1 MSAGRKSEQDPLQPF
16 EIDPLRAMGMKVE
29 LVEEDSSRV
38 PVPATSAPP
47 PARAPRLFRRLLLGG
62 AGLFLAG
69 ALGVEAY
76 DFVADLL
83 LRSEL
88 LGWAF
93 GTLLAGMVA
102 GGLGLAG
109 HELGALRRLD
119 RVAELREEAKRHLD
133 SRVHGEIDGLVAR
146 IEAVYRGRP
155 EVEAAFERF
164 RAQASDALDDGERLA
179 LLAQTVLEPLDRRA
193 YRIVTRA
200 GRDIGALTAL
210 SPLGLLD
217 GAIVLARTSAMLR
230 EVARHYGVRPA
241 AAATWSLL
249 KDGIRN
255 VLAAGVA
262 DLAADAAVETV
273 GSSLLSVLSARAG
286 QGVLNGV
293 LAARLGLAAMELC
306 RPLPFREDE
315 MPSIKR
321 LRAELLTPSR
331 DAG

>member
-1 MSAGRKSEQDPLQPF
+1 MNRSRNSEQERVQPF
-16 EIDPLRAMGMKVE
+16 EIDPLRVAAIEVE
-29 LVEEDSSRV
+29 LVEEDSSK
-38 PVPATSAPP
+38 VPAPATAAPP
-47 PARAPRLFRRLLLGG
+47 PARSSRLWSRLLLGG
-62 AGLFLAG
+62 AGLFLLG

-83 LRSEL
+83 SRSAL
-88 LGWAF
+88 LGWLF
-93 GTLLAGMVA
+93 GALLAAVVA
-102 GGLGLAG
+102 GAAG
-109 HELGALRRLD
+109 IASREITAIRRLD
-119 RVAELREEAKRHLD
+119 QVAELRHQAKLHLN
-133 SRVHGEIDGLVAR
+133 SRVHGQVDDLVAR
-146 IEAVYRGRP
+146 IEALYQGRP
-155 EVEAAFERF
+155 DVETSLERF
-164 RAQASDALDDGERLA
+164 RTEASDALDDGERLTLFA
-179 LLAQTVLEPLDRRA
+179 RTVLEPLDRRA

-217 GAIVLARTSAMLR
+217 GAIVLARTFAMLR
-230 EVARHYGVRPA
+230 EVAHHYGVRPA
-241 AAATWSLL
+241 AAASWSLL
-249 KDGIRN
+249 KEAVRN

-315 MPSIKR
+315 MPSVKR
-321 LRAELLTPSR
+321 LRSELLAPKA
-331 DAG
+331 DAT